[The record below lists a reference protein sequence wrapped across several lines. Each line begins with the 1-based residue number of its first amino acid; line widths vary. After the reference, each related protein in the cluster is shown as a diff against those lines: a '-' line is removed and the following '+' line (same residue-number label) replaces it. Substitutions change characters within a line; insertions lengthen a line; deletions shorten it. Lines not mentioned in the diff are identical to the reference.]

1 MEFVGA
7 GAQIA
12 TFYGASGQAGNVYFS
27 NISFVQVS
35 SDLRATGNI
44 TAYYSD
50 ERLKTKTANIEN
62 ALDKVNSLQGF
73 YYVENDL
80 ARSFGYTSSQTQVA
94 LSAQQV
100 KAVMPEVV
108 SLAPFDIANVRE
120 FETGAEKDQKS
131 ESGENYLTIDYAK
144 LVPLLVES
152 IKELKARIE
161 VLENGSS

>member
-1 MEFVGA
+1 
-7 GAQIA
+7 
-12 TFYGASGQAGNVYFS
+12 
-27 NISFVQVS
+27 
-35 SDLRATGNI
+35 
-44 TAYYSD
+44 
-50 ERLKTKTANIEN
+50 
-62 ALDKVNSLQGF
+62 
-73 YYVENDL
+73 
-80 ARSFGYTSSQTQVA
+80 
-94 LSAQQV
+94 
-100 KAVMPEVV
+100 MPEVV